1 MKHNDM
7 IKHNDKV
14 SLRTGVEISR
24 LSLGT
29 AAIGGLYTS
38 VSDEECTA
46 TILSAVDN
54 GVNFIDTAPHYGKGT
69 AERRIGRA
77 LAGRDRSTFVL
88 ATKIGRLLV
97 PSTTDID
104 DFFMDA
110 DNTVERK
117 FDFSASGVRASLE
130 GSLERLGMDSVEIL
144 FIHDPDEN
152 ADAAILEA
160 YPELDRM
167 RSEGIIKAIG
177 VGMNQCE
184 TPTRVIKETDI
195 DMVLIAGRYSLLDQ
209 RALDELLPTALERNV
224 DIIAAGVFNSGILAN
239 PVKGATYDYVP
250 ASDELLAKAVRIR
263 EVLDGHGVS
272 LTSAALQFPLRHPA
286 VKSVLVGCR
295 SAAEVATNIEEF
307 DRPIENKVW
316 DDLVSVL

>member
-1 MKHNDM
+1 M
-7 IKHNDKV
+7 KHNDKV
-14 SLRTGVEISR
+14 RLRTGVEVSR

-29 AAIGGLYTS
+29 AALGGLYTS
-38 VSDEECTA
+38 VSDADCTDTVLTA
-46 TILSAVDN
+46 IDN
-54 GVNFIDTAPHYGKGT
+54 GINFIDTAPHYGKGVS
-69 AERRIGRA
+69 EVRIGNA
-77 LAGRDRSTFVL
+77 LAGRDRSTFVIS
-88 ATKIGRLLV
+88 TKIGRLLV

-117 FDFSASGVRASLE
+117 FDFSAHGVRQSLE
-130 GSLERLGMDSVEIL
+130 GSLERLRLDSVEIL

-152 ADAAILEA
+152 ADEAILEA

-209 RALDELLPTALERNV
+209 KALEGLLPAALERNV

-263 EVLDGHGVS
+263 EVLDGHKVS

-295 SAAEVATNIEEF
+295 SAAEVETNIREF
-307 DRPIENKVW
+307 DKTIENKVW

>member
-1 MKHNDM
+1 MM
-7 IKHNDKV
+7 KHNDKV
-14 SLRTGVEISR
+14 RLRTGVEVSR

-29 AAIGGLYTS
+29 AALGGLYTS
-38 VSDEECTA
+38 VSDADCTDTVLA
-46 TILSAVDN
+46 AIDN
-54 GVNFIDTAPHYGKGT
+54 GINFIDTAPHYGKGT
-69 AERRIGRA
+69 SEVRIGKA
-77 LAGRDRSTFVL
+77 LAGRDRSSFVIS
-88 ATKIGRLLV
+88 TKIGRLLV

-117 FDFSASGVRASLE
+117 FDFSASGVRQSLE
-130 GSLERLGMDSVEIL
+130 GSLERLGIDSVEIL
-144 FIHDPDEN
+144 FIHDPDAN
-152 ADAAILEA
+152 ADEAILEA

-209 RALDELLPTALERNV
+209 KALEGLLPTALERNV

-250 ASDELLAKAVRIR
+250 ASDELLTKAVRIR
-263 EVLDGHGVS
+263 EVLEGHKVS

-295 SAAEVATNIEEF
+295 SAAEVATNIAEF
-307 DRPIENKVW
+307 DKTIENKVW

>member
-1 MKHNDM
+1 MRHS
-7 IKHNDKV
+7 DKV
-14 SLRTGVEISR
+14 TLRTGVEISR

-38 VSDEECTA
+38 VSDEDCTE
-46 TILSAVDN
+46 TILTAVDN
-54 GVNFIDTAPHYGKGT
+54 GINFIDTAPHYGKGT
-69 AERRIGRA
+69 SERRIGRA
-77 LAGRDRSTFVL
+77 LAGRDRSTFVIS
-88 ATKIGRLLV
+88 TKIGRLLV

-117 FDFSASGVRASLE
+117 FDFSASGVRQSLE
-130 GSLERLGMDSVEIL
+130 GSLERLGVDSVEVL

-152 ADAAILEA
+152 ADAAIIEA

-209 RALDELLPTALERNV
+209 RALIELLPTALERNV

-250 ASDELLAKAVRIR
+250 ASDELLAKALRIR
-263 EVLDGHGVS
+263 EVLDGHQVS

-295 SAAEVATNIEEF
+295 SAAEVKTNIDAF
-307 DRPIENKVW
+307 NLPIENKVW

>member
-1 MKHNDM
+1 MRHS
-7 IKHNDKV
+7 DKV
-14 SLRTGVEISR
+14 TLRTGVEISR

-38 VSDEECTA
+38 VSVEDCTE
-46 TILSAVDN
+46 TILTAVDN
-54 GVNFIDTAPHYGKGT
+54 GINFIDTAPHYGKGT
-69 AERRIGRA
+69 SERRIGRA
-77 LAGRDRSTFVL
+77 LAGRDRSTFVIS
-88 ATKIGRLLV
+88 TKIGRLLV

-117 FDFSASGVRASLE
+117 FDFSASGVRQSLE
-130 GSLERLGMDSVEIL
+130 GSLERLGMDSVEVL

-152 ADAAILEA
+152 ADAAIIEA

-209 RALDELLPTALERNV
+209 RALNELLPTALERNV

-263 EVLDGHGVS
+263 EVLDGHQVS

-295 SAAEVATNIEEF
+295 SAAEVKTNIEAF
-307 DRPIENKVW
+307 NTPIENKVW

>member
-1 MKHNDM
+1 M
-7 IKHNDKV
+7 KHNDKV
-14 SLRTGVEISR
+14 RLRTGVEVSR

-29 AAIGGLYTS
+29 AALGGLYTS
-38 VSDEECTA
+38 VSDADCTDTVLA
-46 TILSAVDN
+46 AIDN
-54 GVNFIDTAPHYGKGT
+54 GINFIDTAPHYGKGT
-69 AERRIGRA
+69 SEVRIGKA
-77 LAGRDRSTFVL
+77 LAGRDRSTFVIS
-88 ATKIGRLLV
+88 TKIGRLLV

-104 DFFMDA
+104 VFFMDA

-117 FDFSASGVRASLE
+117 FDFSASGVRQSLE
-130 GSLERLGMDSVEIL
+130 GSLERLGLDSVEIL
-144 FIHDPDEN
+144 FIHDPDAN
-152 ADAAILEA
+152 ADEAILEA

-209 RALDELLPTALERNV
+209 KALEGLLPAALERNV

-239 PVKGATYDYVP
+239 PVKGATFDYVP
-250 ASDELLAKAVRIR
+250 ASDELLAKALRIR
-263 EVLDGHGVS
+263 EVLEGHKVS

-295 SAAEVATNIEEF
+295 SAAEVATNIAEF
-307 DRPIENKVW
+307 DKTIENKVW

>member
-1 MKHNDM
+1 M
-7 IKHNDKV
+7 KHNDKV
-14 SLRTGVEISR
+14 RLRTGVEVSR

-29 AAIGGLYTS
+29 AALGGLYTS
-38 VSDEECTA
+38 VSDADCTDTVLA
-46 TILSAVDN
+46 AIDN
-54 GVNFIDTAPHYGKGT
+54 GINFIDTAPHYGKGT
-69 AERRIGRA
+69 SEVRIGKA
-77 LAGRDRSTFVL
+77 LAGRDRSTFVIS
-88 ATKIGRLLV
+88 TKIGRLLV

-117 FDFSASGVRASLE
+117 FDFSASGVRQSLE
-130 GSLERLGMDSVEIL
+130 GSLERLGLDSVEIL
-144 FIHDPDEN
+144 FIHDPDAN
-152 ADAAILEA
+152 ADEAILEA

-209 RALDELLPTALERNV
+209 KALEGLLPAALEHNV

-263 EVLDGHGVS
+263 EVLEGHKVS

-295 SAAEVATNIEEF
+295 SAAEVATNIAEF
-307 DRPIENKVW
+307 DKTIENKVW

>member
-1 MKHNDM
+1 M
-7 IKHNDKV
+7 KHNDKV
-14 SLRTGVEISR
+14 RLRTGVEISR

-29 AAIGGLYTS
+29 AALGGLYTS
-38 VSDEECTA
+38 VSDADCTDTVLTA
-46 TILSAVDN
+46 IDN
-54 GVNFIDTAPHYGKGT
+54 GINFIDTAPHYGKGT
-69 AERRIGRA
+69 SEVRIGKA
-77 LAGRDRSTFVL
+77 LAGRDRSSFVIS
-88 ATKIGRLLV
+88 TKIGYLLV

-117 FDFSASGVRASLE
+117 FDFSASGVRQSLE
-130 GSLERLGMDSVEIL
+130 GSLERLGIDSVEIL
-144 FIHDPDEN
+144 FIHDPDAN
-152 ADAAILEA
+152 ADEAILEA

-209 RALDELLPTALERNV
+209 KALEGLLPTALERNV

-263 EVLDGHGVS
+263 EVLDGHKVS

-295 SAAEVATNIEEF
+295 SAAEVETNIREF
-307 DRPIENKVW
+307 DKTIENKVW

>member
-1 MKHNDM
+1 M
-7 IKHNDKV
+7 KHNDKV
-14 SLRTGVEISR
+14 QLRTGVEVSR

-29 AAIGGLYTS
+29 AALGGLYTS
-38 VSDEECTA
+38 VSDADCTDTVLA
-46 TILSAVDN
+46 AIDN
-54 GVNFIDTAPHYGKGT
+54 GINFIDTAPHYGKGT
-69 AERRIGRA
+69 AEVRIGKA
-77 LAGRDRSTFVL
+77 LAGRDRSTFVIS
-88 ATKIGRLLV
+88 TKIGRLLV

-117 FDFSASGVRASLE
+117 FDFSASGVRECLE
-130 GSLERLGMDSVEIL
+130 GSLERLGLDA
-144 FIHDPDEN
+144 N
-152 ADAAILEA
+152 ADEAILEA

-209 RALDELLPTALERNV
+209 KALEGLLPAALERNV

-263 EVLDGHGVS
+263 EVLEGHKVS

-295 SAAEVATNIEEF
+295 SAGEVATNIAEF
-307 DRPIENKVW
+307 DKTIENKVW

>member
-1 MKHNDM
+1 MKHD
-7 IKHNDKV
+7 DKV
-14 SLRTGVEISR
+14 RLRTGVEVSR

-29 AAIGGLYTS
+29 AALGGLYTS
-38 VSDEECTA
+38 VSDADCTDTVLA
-46 TILSAVDN
+46 AIDN
-54 GVNFIDTAPHYGKGT
+54 GINFIDTAPHYGKGT
-69 AERRIGRA
+69 SEVRIGKA
-77 LAGRDRSTFVL
+77 LSGRDRSSFVIS
-88 ATKIGRLLV
+88 TKIGRLLV

-117 FDFSASGVRASLE
+117 FDFSASGVRQSLE
-130 GSLERLGMDSVEIL
+130 GSLERLGLDSVEIL
-144 FIHDPDEN
+144 FIHDPDAN
-152 ADAAILEA
+152 ADEAILEA

-209 RALDELLPTALERNV
+209 KALEGLLPTALERNV

-263 EVLDGHGVS
+263 EVLDGHKVS

-295 SAAEVATNIEEF
+295 SAAEVETNIAEF
-307 DRPIENKVW
+307 DKTIENKVW

>member
-1 MKHNDM
+1 M
-7 IKHNDKV
+7 KHNDKV
-14 SLRTGVEISR
+14 RLRTGVEVSR

-29 AAIGGLYTS
+29 AALGGLYTS
-38 VSDEECTA
+38 VSDADCTDTVLA
-46 TILSAVDN
+46 AIDN
-54 GVNFIDTAPHYGKGT
+54 GINFIDTAPHYGKGT
-69 AERRIGRA
+69 SEVRIGKA
-77 LAGRDRSTFVL
+77 LAGRDRSSFVIS
-88 ATKIGRLLV
+88 TKIGRLLV

-117 FDFSASGVRASLE
+117 FDFSASGVRQSLE
-130 GSLERLGMDSVEIL
+130 GSLERLGLDSVEIL
-144 FIHDPDEN
+144 FIHDPDAN
-152 ADAAILEA
+152 ADEAILEA

-209 RALDELLPTALERNV
+209 KALEGLLPTALERNV

-263 EVLDGHGVS
+263 EVLDGHKVS

-286 VKSVLVGCR
+286 VKSVLVGSR
-295 SAAEVATNIEEF
+295 SAAEVETNIAEF
-307 DRPIENKVW
+307 DKTIENKVW

>member
-1 MKHNDM
+1 M
-7 IKHNDKV
+7 KHNDKV
-14 SLRTGVEISR
+14 RLRTGVEVSR

-29 AAIGGLYTS
+29 AALGGLYTS
-38 VSDEECTA
+38 VSDADSTDTVLA
-46 TILSAVDN
+46 ALDSGI
-54 GVNFIDTAPHYGKGT
+54 NFIDTAPLYGKGT
-69 AERRIGRA
+69 AEVRIGKA
-77 LAGRDRSTFVL
+77 LAGRDRSSFVIS
-88 ATKIGRLLV
+88 TKIGRLLV

-104 DFFMDA
+104 DFFMDS
-110 DNTVERK
+110 DNTVK
-117 FDFSASGVRASLE
+117 IQFDFSASGVRQSLE
-130 GSLERLGMDSVEIL
+130 SSLERLGLDSVEIL
-144 FIHDPDEN
+144 FIHDPDAN
-152 ADAAILEA
+152 ADEAILEA

-209 RALDELLPTALERNV
+209 KALEGLFPAALERNV
-224 DIIAAGVFNSGILAN
+224 DILAAGVFNSGILAN
-239 PVKGATYDYVP
+239 PVKGATYDYAP

-263 EVLDGHGVS
+263 EVLEGHKVS
-272 LTSAALQFPLRHPA
+272 LTSAALQFPLCHPA

-295 SAAEVATNIEEF
+295 SAAEVETNIREF
-307 DRPIENKVW
+307 DKTIENKVW

>member
-1 MKHNDM
+1 M
-7 IKHNDKV
+7 KHNDKV
-14 SLRTGVEISR
+14 RLRTGVEISR

-29 AAIGGLYTS
+29 AALGGLYTS
-38 VSDEECTA
+38 VSDADCTDTLLTA
-46 TILSAVDN
+46 IDN
-54 GVNFIDTAPHYGKGT
+54 GINFIDTAPHYGKGT
-69 AERRIGRA
+69 SEVRIGKA
-77 LAGRDRSTFVL
+77 LAGRDRSSFVIS
-88 ATKIGRLLV
+88 TKIGRLLV

-117 FDFSASGVRASLE
+117 FDFSASGVRKSLE
-130 GSLERLGMDSVEIL
+130 GSLERLGIDSVEIL
-144 FIHDPDEN
+144 FIHDPDAN
-152 ADAAILEA
+152 ADEAILEA

-209 RALDELLPTALERNV
+209 KALEGLLPAALERNV

-263 EVLDGHGVS
+263 EVLDGHKVS

-295 SAAEVATNIEEF
+295 SAAEVATNIAEF
-307 DRPIENKVW
+307 DKTIENKVW

>member
-1 MKHNDM
+1 M
-7 IKHNDKV
+7 KHNDKV
-14 SLRTGVEISR
+14 RLRTGVEVSR

-29 AAIGGLYTS
+29 AALGGLYTS
-38 VSDEECTA
+38 VSDADSADTVLTA
-46 TILSAVDN
+46 LDSGI
-54 GVNFIDTAPHYGKGT
+54 NFIDTAPLYGKGT
-69 AERRIGRA
+69 AEVRIGKA
-77 LAGRDRSTFVL
+77 LAGRDRSSFVIS
-88 ATKIGRLLV
+88 TKIGRLLV

-104 DFFMDA
+104 DFFMDS
-110 DNTVERK
+110 DNTVK
-117 FDFSASGVRASLE
+117 IQFDFSASGVRQSLE
-130 GSLERLGMDSVEIL
+130 SSLERLGLDSVEIL
-144 FIHDPDEN
+144 FIHDPDAN
-152 ADAAILEA
+152 ADEAILEA

-184 TPTRVIKETDI
+184 TPTRIIKETDI

-209 RALDELLPTALERNV
+209 KALEGLFPAALEHNV

-239 PVKGATYDYVP
+239 PVKGATYDYAP

-263 EVLDGHGVS
+263 EVLEGHQVS

-295 SAAEVATNIEEF
+295 SAAEVATNIREF
-307 DRPIENKVW
+307 DKTIENKVW

>member
-1 MKHNDM
+1 MRHS
-7 IKHNDKV
+7 DKV
-14 SLRTGVEISR
+14 TLRTGVEISR

-38 VSDEECTA
+38 VSDDDCTE
-46 TILSAVDN
+46 TILAAVDN
-54 GVNFIDTAPHYGKGT
+54 GINFIDTAPHYGKGT
-69 AERRIGRA
+69 SERRIGRA
-77 LAGRDRSTFVL
+77 LAGRDRSTFVIS
-88 ATKIGRLLV
+88 TKIGRLLV

-117 FDFSASGVRASLE
+117 FDFSASGVRQSLE
-130 GSLERLGMDSVEIL
+130 GSLERLGMDSVEVL

-152 ADAAILEA
+152 ADAAIIEA

-209 RALDELLPTALERNV
+209 RALIELLPTALERNV

-263 EVLDGHGVS
+263 EVLDGHQVS

-295 SAAEVATNIEEF
+295 SAAEVKTNIDAF
-307 DRPIENKVW
+307 NAPIENKVW

>member
-1 MKHNDM
+1 M
-7 IKHNDKV
+7 KHNDKV
-14 SLRTGVEISR
+14 RLRTGVEVSR

-29 AAIGGLYTS
+29 AALGGLYTS
-38 VSDEECTA
+38 VSDTDCTDTVLTA
-46 TILSAVDN
+46 IDN
-54 GVNFIDTAPHYGKGT
+54 GINFIDTAPHYGKGT
-69 AERRIGRA
+69 SEVRIGKA
-77 LAGRDRSTFVL
+77 LAGRDRSTFVI

-104 DFFMDA
+104 EFFMDA

-117 FDFSASGVRASLE
+117 FDFSASGVRQSLE
-130 GSLERLGMDSVEIL
+130 GSLERLGLDSVEIL
-144 FIHDPDEN
+144 FIHDPDAN
-152 ADAAILEA
+152 ADEAILEA

-209 RALDELLPTALERNV
+209 KALEGLLPVALERNV

-295 SAAEVATNIEEF
+295 SAAEVATNIAEF
-307 DRPIENKVW
+307 DKTIENKVW
-316 DDLVSVL
+316 EDLVSVL

>member
-1 MKHNDM
+1 MM
-7 IKHNDKV
+7 KHNDKV
-14 SLRTGVEISR
+14 RLRTGVEVSR

-29 AAIGGLYTS
+29 AALGGLYTS
-38 VSDEECTA
+38 VSDADCKDTVLTA
-46 TILSAVDN
+46 IDN
-54 GVNFIDTAPHYGKGT
+54 GINFIDTAPHYGKGT
-69 AERRIGRA
+69 SEVRIGKA
-77 LAGRDRSTFVL
+77 LAGRDRSTFVI

-104 DFFMDA
+104 EFFMDA

-117 FDFSASGVRASLE
+117 FDFSASGVRQSLE
-130 GSLERLGMDSVEIL
+130 GSLERLGLDSVEIL
-144 FIHDPDEN
+144 FIHDPDAN
-152 ADAAILEA
+152 ADEAILEA

-209 RALDELLPTALERNV
+209 KALEGLLPVAFERNV

-295 SAAEVATNIEEF
+295 SAAEVATNIAEF
-307 DRPIENKVW
+307 DKSIENKVW
-316 DDLVSVL
+316 EDLVSVL

>member
-1 MKHNDM
+1 MM
-7 IKHNDKV
+7 KHNDKV
-14 SLRTGVEISR
+14 RLRTGVEVSR

-29 AAIGGLYTS
+29 AALGGLYTS
-38 VSDEECTA
+38 VSDADSTDTVLA
-46 TILSAVDN
+46 ALDSGI
-54 GVNFIDTAPHYGKGT
+54 NFIDTAPLYGKGT
-69 AERRIGRA
+69 AEVRIGKA
-77 LAGRDRSTFVL
+77 LAGRDRSTFVIS
-88 ATKIGRLLV
+88 TKIGRLLV

-110 DNTVERK
+110 DNTVK
-117 FDFSASGVRASLE
+117 IQFDFSARGVRQSLE
-130 GSLERLGMDSVEIL
+130 GSLERLGLDSVEIL
-144 FIHDPDEN
+144 FIHDPDAN
-152 ADAAILEA
+152 ADEAILEA

-209 RALDELLPTALERNV
+209 KALEGLFPAALERNV
-224 DIIAAGVFNSGILAN
+224 DILAAGVFNSGILAN
-239 PVKGATYDYVP
+239 PVKGATYDYAP

-263 EVLDGHGVS
+263 EVLEGHKVS

-295 SAAEVATNIEEF
+295 SAAEVETNIREF
-307 DRPIENKVW
+307 DKTIENKVW

>member
-1 MKHNDM
+1 MM
-7 IKHNDKV
+7 KHNDKV
-14 SLRTGVEISR
+14 RLRTGVEISR

-29 AAIGGLYTS
+29 AALGGLYTS
-38 VSDEECTA
+38 VSDADCTDTVLTA
-46 TILSAVDN
+46 IDN
-54 GVNFIDTAPHYGKGT
+54 GINFIDTAPHYGKGT
-69 AERRIGRA
+69 SEVRIGKA
-77 LAGRDRSTFVL
+77 LAGRDRSTFVIS
-88 ATKIGRLLV
+88 TKIGRLLV

-117 FDFSASGVRASLE
+117 FDFSASGVRQSLE
-130 GSLERLGMDSVEIL
+130 GSLERLGLDSVEIL

-152 ADAAILEA
+152 ADEAILEA

-209 RALDELLPTALERNV
+209 KALEGLLPAALERNV

-263 EVLDGHGVS
+263 EVLDGHKVS

-295 SAAEVATNIEEF
+295 SAAEVATNIAEF
-307 DRPIENKVW
+307 DKTIENKVW

>member
-1 MKHNDM
+1 MRHDE
-7 IKHNDKV
+7 KV
-14 SLRTGVEISR
+14 RLRTRVEISR

-38 VSDEECTA
+38 VSDEDCTE
-46 TILSAVDN
+46 TILTAVDN
-54 GVNFIDTAPHYGKGT
+54 GINFIDTAPHYGKGT
-69 AERRIGRA
+69 SERRIGRA
-77 LAGRDRSTFVL
+77 LAGRDRSTFVIS
-88 ATKIGRLLV
+88 TKIGRLLV

-117 FDFSASGVRASLE
+117 FDFSASGVRQSLE
-130 GSLERLGMDSVEIL
+130 GSLERLGMDSVEVL

-152 ADAAILEA
+152 ADAAIIEA
-160 YPELDRM
+160 YPELERM

-209 RALDELLPTALERNV
+209 RALIELLPTAVERNV

-250 ASDELLAKAVRIR
+250 ASDELLAKALRIR
-263 EVLDGHGVS
+263 EVLDGHQVS

-295 SAAEVATNIEEF
+295 SAAEVKTNIDAF
-307 DRPIENKVW
+307 NLPIENKVW

>member
-1 MKHNDM
+1 MRHD
-7 IKHNDKV
+7 DKV
-14 SLRTGVEISR
+14 RLRTGVEISR

-38 VSDEECTA
+38 VSDEDCTE
-46 TILSAVDN
+46 TILTAVDN
-54 GVNFIDTAPHYGKGT
+54 GINFIDTAPHYGKGT
-69 AERRIGRA
+69 SERRIGRA
-77 LAGRDRSTFVL
+77 LAGRDRSTFVIS
-88 ATKIGRLLV
+88 TKIGRLLV

-117 FDFSASGVRASLE
+117 FDFSASGVRQSLE
-130 GSLERLGMDSVEIL
+130 GSLERLGMDSVEVL

-152 ADAAILEA
+152 ADAAIIEA

-209 RALDELLPTALERNV
+209 RALNELLPTALERNV

-263 EVLDGHGVS
+263 EVLDGHQVS

-295 SAAEVATNIEEF
+295 SAAEVKTNIEAF
-307 DRPIENKVW
+307 NTPIENKVW

>member
-1 MKHNDM
+1 M
-7 IKHNDKV
+7 KHNDKV
-14 SLRTGVEISR
+14 RLRTGVEVSR

-29 AAIGGLYTS
+29 AALGGLYTS
-38 VSDEECTA
+38 VSDADCTDTVLTA
-46 TILSAVDN
+46 IDN
-54 GVNFIDTAPHYGKGT
+54 GINFIDTAPHYGKGVS
-69 AERRIGRA
+69 EVRIGKA
-77 LAGRDRSTFVL
+77 IAGRDRSTFVIS
-88 ATKIGRLLV
+88 TKIGRLLV

-104 DFFMDA
+104 EFFMDA
-110 DNTVERK
+110 DNSVERK
-117 FDFSASGVRASLE
+117 FDFSASGVRQSLE
-130 GSLERLGMDSVEIL
+130 GSLERLGLDSVEIL

-152 ADAAILEA
+152 ADEAILEA

-209 RALDELLPTALERNV
+209 RALEGLLPTALERNV

-263 EVLDGHGVS
+263 EVLDGHNVS

-295 SAAEVATNIEEF
+295 SAAEVETNIREF
-307 DRPIENKVW
+307 DKTIENKVW

>member
-1 MKHNDM
+1 M
-7 IKHNDKV
+7 KHNDKV
-14 SLRTGVEISR
+14 RLRTGVEISR

-29 AAIGGLYTS
+29 AALGGLYTS
-38 VSDEECTA
+38 VSDADCTETVLTA
-46 TILSAVDN
+46 IDN
-54 GVNFIDTAPHYGKGT
+54 GINFIDTAPHYGKGT
-69 AERRIGRA
+69 SEVRIGKA
-77 LAGRDRSTFVL
+77 LAGRDRSTFVIS
-88 ATKIGRLLV
+88 TKIGRLLV

-117 FDFSASGVRASLE
+117 FDFSASGVRQSLE
-130 GSLERLGMDSVEIL
+130 GSLERLGLDSVEIL

-152 ADAAILEA
+152 ADEAILEA

-209 RALDELLPTALERNV
+209 KALEGLLPAALERNV

-263 EVLDGHGVS
+263 EVLDGHKVS

-295 SAAEVATNIEEF
+295 SAAEVSTNIAAF
-307 DRPIENKVW
+307 DKTIENKVW

>member
-1 MKHNDM
+1 MRHD
-7 IKHNDKV
+7 DKV
-14 SLRTGVEISR
+14 RLRTGVEISR

-38 VSDEECTA
+38 VSDEDCTE
-46 TILSAVDN
+46 TILTAVDN
-54 GVNFIDTAPHYGKGT
+54 GINFIDTAPHYGKGT
-69 AERRIGRA
+69 SERRIGRA
-77 LAGRDRSTFVL
+77 LAGRDRSTFVIS
-88 ATKIGRLLV
+88 TKIGRLLV

-117 FDFSASGVRASLE
+117 FDFSASGVRQSLE
-130 GSLERLGMDSVEIL
+130 GSLERLGMDSVEVL

-152 ADAAILEA
+152 ADAAIIEA

-209 RALDELLPTALERNV
+209 RALIELLPTALERNV

-263 EVLDGHGVS
+263 EVLDGHQVS

-295 SAAEVATNIEEF
+295 SAAEVKSNIDAF
-307 DRPIENKVW
+307 NMPIENKVW

>member
-1 MKHNDM
+1 MM
-7 IKHNDKV
+7 KHNDKV
-14 SLRTGVEISR
+14 RLRTGVEVSR

-29 AAIGGLYTS
+29 AALGGLYTS
-38 VSDEECTA
+38 VSDADSADTVLTA
-46 TILSAVDN
+46 LDSGI
-54 GVNFIDTAPHYGKGT
+54 NFIDTAPLYGKGT
-69 AERRIGRA
+69 AEVRIGKA
-77 LAGRDRSTFVL
+77 LAGRDRSSFVIS
-88 ATKIGRLLV
+88 TKIGRLLV

-104 DFFMDA
+104 DFFMDS
-110 DNTVERK
+110 DNTVK
-117 FDFSASGVRASLE
+117 IQFDFSASGVRQSLE
-130 GSLERLGMDSVEIL
+130 SSLERLGLDSVEIL
-144 FIHDPDEN
+144 FIHDPDAN
-152 ADAAILEA
+152 ADEAILEA

-184 TPTRVIKETDI
+184 TPTRIIKETDI

-209 RALDELLPTALERNV
+209 KALEGLFPAALEHNV

-239 PVKGATYDYVP
+239 PVKGATYDYAP

-263 EVLDGHGVS
+263 EVLEGHQVS

-295 SAAEVATNIEEF
+295 SAAEVATNIREF
-307 DRPIENKVW
+307 DKTIENKVW

>member
-1 MKHNDM
+1 MM
-7 IKHNDKV
+7 KHNDKV
-14 SLRTGVEISR
+14 RLRTGVEVSR

-29 AAIGGLYTS
+29 AALGGLYTS
-38 VSDEECTA
+38 VSDADCTDTVLTA
-46 TILSAVDN
+46 IDN
-54 GVNFIDTAPHYGKGT
+54 GINFIDTAPHYGKGVS
-69 AERRIGRA
+69 EVRIGKA
-77 LAGRDRSTFVL
+77 IAGRDRSTFVIS
-88 ATKIGRLLV
+88 TKIGRLLV

-104 DFFMDA
+104 EFFMDA

-117 FDFSASGVRASLE
+117 FDFSASGVRQSLE
-130 GSLERLGMDSVEIL
+130 GSLERLGLDSVEIL

-152 ADAAILEA
+152 ADEAILEA

-209 RALDELLPTALERNV
+209 RALEGLLPTALERNV

-263 EVLDGHGVS
+263 EVLDGHNVS

-295 SAAEVATNIEEF
+295 SAAEVETNIREF
-307 DRPIENKVW
+307 DKTIENKVW